1 MQQASHLNILT
12 TSAIRALTI
21 ERDGETKLGQALSA
35 LEPPKADSSLASL
48 QGVLKERSLQGV
60 RYAIIGVPEDIG
72 PRANLGRG
80 GAHEAW
86 SAFLGTFLNIQANE
100 FLAPERIC
108 VVGEVDVA
116 DLLKRASTLDGSN
129 QGDLKA
135 LRELCGEIDTR
146 VAAIIEQIVQA
157 GLEPIVVGGGHNNTY
172 PIQKGLSTAR
182 GARGEQVG
190 VCCVNC
196 DPHADFRALEGRH
209 SGNGFTYSQSEGLL
223 KAYYVLGLHES
234 YNSQAV
240 LDNMRKADFGFCTY
254 EDVKIRGKQSWE
266 DCVGKAIEYVKAS
279 PKLPVGI
286 ELDLDSIAFLP
297 VSAETPSGLTIE
309 EAAHYVYRV
318 ASECS
323 SVAYFHVPE
332 GAPMHHA
339 NTHTGARYVG
349 RAIVNAVL
357 AYIKGR
363 EVSRARLT

>member
-1 MQQASHLNILT
+1 MHHASRVNILSA
-12 TSAIRALTI
+12 SAIRDLTI
-21 ERDGETKLGQALSA
+21 LRDGETKLGQALSA
-35 LEPPKADSSLASL
+35 LELPKADSSLASL
-48 QGVLKERSLQGV
+48 RGALQERSQVGV

-86 SAFLGTFLNIQANE
+86 SAFLSTFLNIQANE

-108 VVGEVDVA
+108 VVGEVDLA
-116 DLLKRASTLDGSN
+116 DLQERASTLSSENGS
-129 QGDLKA
+129 DLKV
-135 LRELCGEIDTR
+135 LRGLCGEIDTR
-146 VAAIIEQIVQA
+146 VAAVIEQIVLA

-182 GARGEQVG
+182 TAKGEHSG

-209 SGNGFTYSQSEGLL
+209 SGNGFTYSQSEGIL

-234 YNSQAV
+234 YNSRSV
-240 LDNMRKADFGFCTY
+240 LDNLRQAGFGFCTY
-254 EDVKIRGKQSWE
+254 EDIKIRNKQSWG
-266 DCVGKAIEYVKAS
+266 DSIGRAIEYAKAR
-279 PKLPVGI
+279 PDLPVGV

-309 EAAHYVYRV
+309 EVAHYVYRV

-339 NTHTGARYVG
+339 HAQTGQRYVG
-349 RAIVNAVL
+349 RAIVSAVV
-357 AYIKGR
+357 AYLKGR
-363 EVSRARLT
+363 EESSLRIS